1 MDLATLGPFDVEA
14 VDDDILGDV
23 VYNQGVP
30 IIVKQLIDDKTKY
43 AVVAKNRELR
53 IICAGC
59 FKRDMS
65 LADDSRC
72 KKVCSFLKHWDNKD
86 GLRRQKCKNVGN
98 EGIATVARN
107 AMERTI
113 AVDRPVDDR
122 FVGVETAD
130 LIKEL
135 KKRGAVTDVLKD
147 VEDTDFV
154 DEMKTRG
161 IKALFGARRTW
172 LIHELRRQA
181 RRVSEEAYYHNAKEN
196 GGAHSSDEV
205 GCTLHEVEEGGIET
219 RRTKRKVVNTEFE
232 LRDVGDYR

>member
-14 VDDDILGDV
+14 VDDDIMGDV

-30 IIVKQLIDDKTKY
+30 IIVKQMIDDKTKY

-72 KKVCSFLKHWDNKD
+72 KKVCSFVKHCNTKD
-86 GLRRQKCKNVGN
+86 GQRRQKCKNVGDDSI
-98 EGIATVARN
+98 ETLARN
-107 AMERTI
+107 AMGMTV

-130 LIKEL
+130 LIEEL
-135 KKRGAVTDVLKD
+135 KKREAVTDVLKD
-147 VEDTDFV
+147 VEETDFV
-154 DEMKTRG
+154 NEMKTRG
-161 IKALFGARRTW
+161 IKALLGARKTW
-172 LIHELRRQA
+172 LVHELRRKTERA
-181 RRVSEEAYYHNAKEN
+181 SVEAYYHNAKEN
-196 GGAHSSDEV
+196 GQAHSSDEV
-205 GCTLHEVEEGGIET
+205 GCTLHVAEGGIET
-219 RRTKRKVVNTEFE
+219 RHTKRKMINTHFE
-232 LRDVGDYR
+232 PRNIGDYR